1 MNYKVTL
8 SFDGSGYK
16 GWQFQKNGITVQAV
30 VTDAANRFFSAP
42 ATVTGCSRTDSGVHA
57 VNYVCNIQTERVI
70 PADAVVRG
78 MNTFL
83 PDTVAV
89 KACET
94 ADDSFHAR
102 YDCVSKEYHYL
113 IHNSRIPDP
122 FMAKRA
128 YFFSAELDAER
139 MARDAEEMLGT
150 HNFTSFMATGSKI
163 TDPTRTVFSTSV
175 TRDGELITFSVAAD
189 GFLYN
194 MVRIMV
200 GTLIDLN
207 LGRNTMTVGE
217 IIEAHDRSKAGFT
230 APPEGLYLYRVNY

>member
-1 MNYKVTL
+1 
-8 SFDGSGYK
+8 
-16 GWQFQKNGITVQAV
+16 
-30 VTDAANRFFSAP
+30 
-42 ATVTGCSRTDSGVHA
+42 
-57 VNYVCNIQTERVI
+57 
-70 PADAVVRG
+70 

-89 KACET
+89 KSCE
-94 ADDSFHAR
+94 AVEDSFHAR

-139 MARDAEEMLGT
+139 MAEDALLMQGT
-150 HNFTSFMATGSKI
+150 HNFASFMATGSKI
-163 TDPTRTVFSTSV
+163 TEPTRTVFSTSV
-175 TRDGELITFSVAAD
+175 TRDGDLITFSVSAD

-200 GTLIDLN
+200 GTLIDVN
-207 LGRNTMTVGE
+207 LGRNPLTISE
-217 IIEAHDRSKAGFT
+217 IIEACDRSKAGFT